1 MKQLFTFCLFSLFSF
16 QLFAQGGTIVS
27 FSINPPNPVEGDDI
41 EVYADVSFPYS
52 GCDLEFIAFPLNG
65 TDILA
70 TAHHCNGLLTS
81 ICNTTDTFELGQLP
95 AGDYTFDLTLTS
107 GQGGPGCSP
116 GIVPDDNDQFQFTVS
131 PSVGIDEIENLDGFV
146 FPNPVND
153 VLNLKRPLANTALI
167 TDASGKRVAEIASG
181 TKQADLSHLP
191 NGIYVLHIGNS
202 RIKLVKVN

>member
-1 MKQLFTFCLFSLFSF
+1 MYASLMFPSSSCE
-16 QLFAQGGTIVS
+16 LDYIV
-27 FSINPPNPVEGDDI
+27 
-41 EVYADVSFPYS
+41 Y
-52 GCDLEFIAFPLNG
+52 PLNG
-65 TDILA
+65 TIINA
-70 TAHHCNGLLTS
+70 TAHHCIGLLAT

-107 GQGGPGCSP
+107 GSGGPNCTP
-116 GIVPDDNDQFQFTVS
+116 GIVADDNDQFQFTVS

-167 TDASGKRVAEIASG
+167 TDASGKRVTEIASG
-181 TKQADLSHLP
+181 TKQTDLSHLP